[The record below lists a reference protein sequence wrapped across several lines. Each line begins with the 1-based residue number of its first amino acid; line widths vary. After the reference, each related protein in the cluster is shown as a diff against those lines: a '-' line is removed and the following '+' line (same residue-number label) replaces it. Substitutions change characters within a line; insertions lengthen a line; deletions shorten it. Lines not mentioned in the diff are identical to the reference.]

1 MPPAGAGAPTP
12 FNLSNVRVTEYPQPD
27 LPLYVAA
34 GPDGAAY
41 FGNGANGTGSNLYR
55 FASGALAQ
63 TSPAAPPNGYDS
75 GGGVYGISVTPSGSV
90 YWLSAYLGPSFAPN
104 IQVEC
109 GGAGT
114 AALCESVAVDEPTS
128 MLVDAAGTFWL
139 GGLSF
144 EGGGQIATSAQSTG
158 TFAAAVMQLVNGPG
172 GAVWGVLQTS
182 TESSTADAIGKFAVS
197 GSSIQLAAD
206 YPLPQ
211 GSSIGSMTVGSDGA
225 FWFTDYRR
233 NAIGRM
239 DKSGALKE
247 YPLPESGAL
256 GAGWYGQ
263 SQIATAC
270 DGAVWFSEPGANK
283 IGRIDVHGAIQ
294 EVALLHAN
302 ALPGALAATPP
313 VQGKCISP
321 ALWVGEQNA
330 NALAAVTF

>member
-1 MPPAGAGAPTP
+1 MPSPTPTP
-12 FNLSNVRVTEYPQPD
+12 FNVANVRVTEYPQPD
-27 LPLYVAA
+27 LPLYVGA

-55 FASGALAQ
+55 FASGALTQ
-63 TSPAAPPNGYDS
+63 TLPAAPPNGYDS
-75 GGGVYGISVTPSGSV
+75 GGGVYGITVTPSGSV

-109 GGAGT
+109 GGSGT
-114 AALCESVAVDEPTS
+114 ASLCEPTAVDEPTS

-144 EGGGQIATSAQSTG
+144 EGGGQIATASQATG
-158 TFAAAVMQLVNGPG
+158 TFGAAVMQLVNGPG
-172 GAVWGVLQTS
+172 PAVWGVLQTS
-182 TESSTADAIGKFAVS
+182 TETSTTDAIGEFAVS
-197 GSSIQLAAD
+197 GSSVQIAAA
-206 YPLPQ
+206 YPVPM

-239 DKSGALKE
+239 DKSGAFKE
-247 YPLPESGAL
+247 YPLPEAGAL

-270 DGAVWFSEPGANK
+270 DGAVWFSEPGVNK
-283 IGRIDVHGAIQ
+283 IGRIDAQGAIQ
-294 EVALLHAN
+294 EIALQHAN
-302 ALPGALAATPP
+302 ALPGALAATPA

-330 NALAAVTF
+330 NTLAAVTF